1 MQATTIGRCGVVQ
14 GCRMHA
20 NASPAHMGLV
30 YVLVQAVGRSTVRF
44 LTVVVVVAAGHMSF
58 TAIRL

>member
-1 MQATTIGRCGVVQ
+1 
-14 GCRMHA
+14 
-20 NASPAHMGLV
+20 MGLV